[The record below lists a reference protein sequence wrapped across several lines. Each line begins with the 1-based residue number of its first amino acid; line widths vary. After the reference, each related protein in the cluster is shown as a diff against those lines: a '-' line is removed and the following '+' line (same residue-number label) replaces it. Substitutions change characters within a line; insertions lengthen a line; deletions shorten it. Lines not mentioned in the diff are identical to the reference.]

1 MGSWL
6 DLLLVVVLVLNI
18 IILGKSRLQAVIRL
32 VAAQGVLL
40 ALISLCAREHV
51 DLLSVALALALAAM
65 KGGVIPLMLLHAL
78 RDIKI
83 KREVEPFIGLA
94 ASMILGALATG
105 FAMIFAAR
113 LPLQEQHTTTLLVPA
128 ALATVFAGF
137 IVLVTRYK
145 AISQVIGYLI
155 LENGIFIFGMLLVNT
170 MPEILELGVLLDL
183 FVCIFVVCIIVKHIN
198 RAFSSEDTRQM
209 SELKE

>member
-1 MGSWL
+1 MASWL

-18 IILGKSRLQAVIRL
+18 IILGKSRLHSVIQL
-32 VAAQGVLL
+32 VALQGVLL
-40 ALISLCAREHV
+40 ALISLAARERIDTV
-51 DLLSVALALALAAM
+51 SILLSVTLAVM
-65 KGGVIPLMLLHAL
+65 KGGIIPVMLLHAL

-83 KREVEPFIGLA
+83 KREIEPFIGLA

-105 FAMIFAAR
+105 FAMLFAAR
-113 LPLQEQHTTTLLVPA
+113 LPLLAEHTATLLVPA
-128 ALATVFAGF
+128 SLATVLAGF
-137 IVLVTRYK
+137 LVLVTRYK

-155 LENGIFIFGMLLVNT
+155 LENGIFIFGMLLVNA
-170 MPEILELGVLLDL
+170 MPEIVELGILLDL

-198 RAFSSEDTRQM
+198 RAFSSEDTRKM